1 VSLYACAGGKELSG
15 RTGSTT
21 VFPHGDARLR
31 PVELGASIFVEANRH
46 LVRAAEVHPV
56 THACPHAPL
65 TRPARS
71 AST

>member
-1 VSLYACAGGKELSG
+1 
-15 RTGSTT
+15 